1 MKSIRSFTPLQ
12 ILVHVSAL
20 ALLGW
25 VVWELFF
32 NLESINPIQSATQLA
47 GKLALIFLVGSLA
60 CTPLNT
66 VFGFRQALKVRR
78 ALGLYA
84 FIFVAFHFL
93 IFNWIDFGFDWSLL
107 KREYLERR
115 YVFIGLAAGTLLLAL
130 AATSFKWWMK
140 RLGKKWK
147 LLHRLVYLA
156 APLVI
161 LHYAWAQKG
170 DIFRLQGDILGPLGF
185 GIAVAVLLILR
196 IPPVRGFFS
205 NLRARSKFRLLPK
218 SS

>member
-12 ILVHVSAL
+12 ILVHISAL

-25 VVWELFF
+25 VAWELFY
-32 NLESINPIQSATQLA
+32 NPESINPIQSATQLA
-47 GKLALIFLVGSLA
+47 GNLALIFLVASLA

-66 VFGFRQALKVRR
+66 VFGFRGALKVRR
-78 ALGLYA
+78 TLGLYA
-84 FIFVAFHFL
+84 FTFVAVHFL
-93 IFNWIDFGFDWSLL
+93 IFNWVDFGFDWSLL
-107 KREYLERR
+107 QREYLERR

-130 AATSFKWWMK
+130 AATSYKWWMK

-147 LLHRLVYLA
+147 RLHRLVYLA

-185 GIAVAVLLILR
+185 GILVAVLLILR
-196 IPPVRGFFS
+196 IPVVRGFFS
-205 NLRARSKFRLLPK
+205 NLRARSNWKILARF
-218 SS
+218 S